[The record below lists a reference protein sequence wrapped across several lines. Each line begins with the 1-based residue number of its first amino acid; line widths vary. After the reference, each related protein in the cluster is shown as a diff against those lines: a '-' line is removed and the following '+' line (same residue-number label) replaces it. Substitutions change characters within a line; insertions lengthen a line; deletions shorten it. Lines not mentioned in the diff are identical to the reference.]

1 MQDPEYVREAFAGI
15 AERYVVTN
23 HVLSLGIDILW
34 RRRVARMVR
43 EISPSKVLDVAT
55 GSGDMAIEIKRI
67 CPDIGVVGT
76 DFCEPMLDQARRR
89 GLKNTV
95 LADALNLPFQDG
107 EFCALTVCFG
117 LRNMEDW
124 ERALKEMGRVLKP
137 GGKLVVLDFS
147 LPRGKLTRGI
157 YRFYLHT
164 VLPILAGIIT
174 GRREAYR
181 YLGGSIEAFP
191 SGQEMCDLIEIAGF
205 CETRQKPLFPGVATI
220 YSAIKA
226 NEAGMRK

>member
-1 MQDPEYVREAFAGI
+1 MQDPEYVKEAFAGI
-15 AERYVVTN
+15 ADRYVVTN

-34 RRRVARMVR
+34 RRRVAGMVR
-43 EISPSKVLDVAT
+43 EVAPLRVLDVAT
-55 GSGDMAIEIKRI
+55 GSGDMALEIKRK
-67 CPDIGVVGT
+67 CPDAEVVGT

-89 GLKNTV
+89 GLQNTV
-95 LADALNLPFQDG
+95 LADALDLPFQNG

-137 GGKLVVLDFS
+137 GGLLVILDFS

-164 VLPILAGIIT
+164 VLPIMAGMIT
-174 GRREAYR
+174 GSSKAYR
-181 YLGGSIEAFP
+181 YLGSSIEVFP
-191 SGQEMCDLIEIAGF
+191 SGRKMCDLIEGAGF
-205 CETRQKPLFPGVATI
+205 FKTRESPLLPGVATI
-220 YSAIKA
+220 YSAIK
-226 NEAGMRK
+226 

>member
-1 MQDPEYVREAFAGI
+1 MQDPEYVKEAFAGI
-15 AERYVVTN
+15 ADRYVVTN

-43 EISPSKVLDVAT
+43 EVAPSRVLDVAT
-55 GSGDMAIEIKRI
+55 GSGDMALEIKRL
-67 CPDIGVVGT
+67 CPDTEVTGT

-89 GLKNTV
+89 GLQNTV
-95 LADALNLPFQDG
+95 LANALDLPFQDG

-137 GGKLVVLDFS
+137 GGLLVILDFS

-164 VLPILAGIIT
+164 VLPIMAGMIT
-174 GRREAYR
+174 GRRKAYR
-181 YLGGSIEAFP
+181 YLGSSIEVFP
-191 SGQEMCDLIEIAGF
+191 SGTEMCDLIEGAGF
-205 CETRQKPLFPGVATI
+205 FKTRGSPLFPGVATI
-220 YSAIKA
+220 YSAIK
-226 NEAGMRK
+226 